1 MDDTIDLQHLAFKS
15 ERAASRRLARTQG
28 LSEEQA
34 LRRTLELNAGQAGL
48 AALVASRTAL
58 RDGEEQRAA
67 ARDAARD
74 AVRAAGAARREAA
87 RRARHGEPPDATD
100 AATGLPA
107 AASEDGAAAIRP
119 PTGAHA
125 AGATAWR
132 AWFDGSARP
141 NPGRC
146 AIGAVLL
153 GQGGARVELAQDAG
167 HGSSSD
173 AEYRALI
180 AVLEAALAH
189 GARALTVYG
198 DSRVVIDDV
207 NGPDALAA
215 RVLAA
220 YRAQARALAARFDV
234 LYLRWV
240 PRHRNARADALSQQ
254 AGSRCAPALPDS
266 RSDDDTDAQA

>member
-1 MDDTIDLQHLAFKS
+1 MDETIDLHHLAFKS

-34 LRRTLELNAGQAGL
+34 LRRTLELNAGRAGL

-67 ARDAARD
+67 ARDVARD

-87 RRARHGEPPDATD
+87 RRLRHGEPPDGSD
-100 AATGLPA
+100 AATGLPVA
-107 AASEDGAAAIRP
+107 AASGNGDAAIRP
-119 PTGAHA
+119 PTSAPT
-125 AGATAWR
+125 AGTTAWR

-153 GQGGARVELAQDAG
+153 GPDGRRVELAQDAG
-167 HGSSSD
+167 YGSSSD

-180 AVLEAALAH
+180 ALLQAALAH

-215 RVLAA
+215 RVLAG
-220 YRAQARALAARFDV
+220 YRAQVRALAARFDP

-240 PRHRNARADALSQQ
+240 PRHRNTQADALAQQ
-254 AGSRCAPALPDS
+254 AGNRPAPAPTDTVHAT
-266 RSDDDTDAQA
+266 DTDA